1 MAEIQTLHGIIPI
14 CASCK
19 KVRDDEGAWQQ
30 VESYIRSRSDAQFSH
45 GICPE
50 CLDKMYPGLSE
61 RNKKDR

>member
-1 MAEIQTLHGIIPI
+1 MEEIRTLRGIIPI

-30 VESYIRSRSDAQFSH
+30 IEAYITSHTESEFSH

-50 CLDKMYPGLSE
+50 CLAKMYPDI
-61 RNKKDR
+61 KMP